1 MATKTKDAKAKTKTL
16 EGAKKT
22 QAKAKDELKAANAA
36 LTAFLKKNK
45 LARDEDHSK
54 DKKFGKEF
62 KELTLNVGKAN
73 EAMDAANAAVDKF
86 KGTEKKEAKGAAGA
100 GRATKYDYPEGLT
113 SKEKKEYRIKMRRE
127 AAGGTT
133 KTKSDKKSDKAGKDK
148 KSDKKAKNLAP
159 VEKTTTTKKSKKKD
173 KGSKK
178 KSKKD
183 ND

>member
-1 MATKTKDAKAKTKTL
+1 MATKSKDAKAKTKTL

-22 QAKAKDELKAANAA
+22 QAKAKEELKAANAA
-36 LTAFLKKNK
+36 LTTFLKKNK

-62 KELTLNVGKAN
+62 KELTLAVGKAN

-86 KGTEKKEAKGAAGA
+86 KGSEKKESKGGS

-113 SKEKKEYRIKMRRE
+113 SKEKKEYRIKMRKE
-127 AAGGTT
+127 ANGGTS
-133 KTKSDKKSDKAGKDK
+133 KAKSDKKSEKGKDK
-148 KSDKKAKNLAP
+148 KSDKKTKNLAP